1 MCPYL
6 RIPAFGISFAGLC
19 ASSAASGN
27 SSIPKKNHIANGIA
41 ATIGQRPNG
50 KKDVLPASGA
60 ILVKLSNENLPLNID
75 IKAKI
80 ARTPSAINETQIANL
95 NEIAVPEMFR

>member
-1 MCPYL
+1 
-6 RIPAFGISFAGLC
+6 
-19 ASSAASGN
+19 
-27 SSIPKKNHIANGIA
+27 
-41 ATIGQRPNG
+41 
-50 KKDVLPASGA
+50 LPASGA

-95 NEIAVPEMFR
+95 NEIAVPEMFRSRNTA